1 MWPRE
6 VRFAHPCRASARHPI
21 HKAMGGHASHGH
33 TSDLAFMKRGYG
45 EETVVLDSV
54 VIGDFES
61 LVFSQSKTSVESALF
76 PDELSGRGWVYFR
89 TKLRFML
96 LRGYFWCPFLYHCGC
111 HFGCPESRLPRRSKI
126 CACRML
132 LRSCVLMRC
141 QWFRTLDF
149 RCDFRPS

>member
-6 VRFAHPCRASARHPI
+6 VRFAHPCRARARHPI

-33 TSDLAFMKRGYG
+33 TSDLAFMERGYG
-45 EETVVLDSV
+45 EETVVWDSV
-54 VIGDFES
+54 VIGDYES
-61 LVFSQSKTSVESALF
+61 RNFHKVKRPWKVPFFRTSPEKG
-76 PDELSGRGWVYFR
+76 GRFR

-132 LRSCVLMRC
+132 LRSCVLTRC

>member
-6 VRFAHPCRASARHPI
+6 VRFAHPCRARARHPI

-33 TSDLAFMKRGYG
+33 ASDLAFMKRGYG
-45 EETVVLDSV
+45 EETVIWDCV

-61 LVFSQSKTSVESALF
+61 LNFRKVKRPWKVPFFRTSCPEK
-76 PDELSGRGWVYFR
+76 GGCFR

-126 CACRML
+126 CVCRER
-132 LRSCVLMRC
+132 LRSCALTRC

-149 RCDFRPS
+149 KCDF